1 MEQQFPLTSRYAMSR
16 CDIERFP
23 MAGAPD
29 HDGSSDVLALSGNC
43 CSWKT
48 KVANREHTRNHRRMV
63 RTPAR
68 GRRGTLRGRERTHRI
83 HIRRPPMMP
92 RPSITNAALADRPD
106 LGEGASV
113 GLALPHD
120 SATRHVQ
127 GTAFY
132 IDDLPEPA
140 GTVHVAP
147 RLRHGRRLRPCR
159 RPRARRHPL
168 PRSRRGARLPR
179 SAGGADRGRRA
190 RDERLQPRGR
200 RRSDPR
206 GRRDPLSRAGGVRGG
221 RRDPGRGPPRRAPRP
236 YRDRCPPPCRHRGS
250 GPCRRG
256 RDAAAL
262 RVPARGAGARHRHRP
277 APARRPRAHRRPG
290 ALLS

>member
-1 MEQQFPLTSRYAMSR
+1 MEDESCESGTHAQSST
-16 CDIERFP
+16 
-23 MAGAPD
+23 
-29 HDGSSDVLALSGNC
+29 DGSD
-43 CSWKT
+43 
-48 KVANREHTRNHRRMV
+48 
-63 RTPAR
+63 PAR
-68 GRRGTLRGRERTHRI
+68 RRRGTLPDRERTHRI

-92 RPSITNAALADRPD
+92 RPPITNAALADRPD

-147 RLRHGRRLRPCR
+147 GYATGAGSVPAAAPSRG
-159 RPRARRHPL
+159 RHPL
-168 PRSRRGARLPR
+168 PRSRRGARFPR

-190 RDERLQPRGR
+190 RVERLQPRGR

-206 GRRDPLSRAGGVRGG
+206 DRRDPLSRAGGVRGG

-236 YRDRCPPPCRHRGS
+236 YRDRCPSPRRHRGP

-262 RVPARGAGARHRHRP
+262 RVPARGAGARHRRRP